1 MPIKIPV
8 TIGNNSFDLII
19 QNNNGEVK
27 TRENQSTWMPLFTVL
42 YANLSDEQRTHI
54 LRYKLDYANNIIPNT
69 KFVFYTEV
77 CDYYV
82 KADSSYNQLKTGQS
96 EHQCICGAHIAE
108 EHFIS
113 NVNNLYTAYKIG
125 STCIDHWNLK
135 EAKVMK
141 RKKLQEKYKK
151 KDKES
156 TFCSNCGKKNNLK
169 SCSCKRKNRDLMQSV
184 FNRLRDNAEYSGRLT
199 KVSSGRFKDVL
210 TYFELNVSD
219 NKECRQYIKWVL
231 RTDIDWTGKDE
242 LIEFHNRIENKSEN
256 VIDEDFEEQIQ
267 KKLNNLSKNA
277 ENNSSNNSSN
287 DGWWKRELKY
297 PAVCTICYN
306 NLCEGEEVY
315 MKNQDK
321 KWLFKCIECN

>member
-69 KFVFYTEV
+69 KFVFYTDV

-82 KADSSYNQLKTGQS
+82 EADSSYNQLETGQS
-96 EHQCICGAHIAE
+96 EHQCICGVHIAE
-108 EHFIS
+108 EYFIS
-113 NVNNLYTAYKIG
+113 NVNNLYIAYKIG

-135 EAKVMK
+135 KAKVMK
-141 RKKLQEKYKK
+141 QKKLQEKHKK

>member
-113 NVNNLYTAYKIG
+113 NVNNLYIAYKIG
-125 STCIDHWNLK
+125 STCIDH
-135 EAKVMK
+135 
-141 RKKLQEKYKK
+141 
-151 KDKES
+151 
-156 TFCSNCGKKNNLK
+156 
-169 SCSCKRKNRDLMQSV
+169 
-184 FNRLRDNAEYSGRLT
+184 
-199 KVSSGRFKDVL
+199 
-210 TYFELNVSD
+210 
-219 NKECRQYIKWVL
+219 
-231 RTDIDWTGKDE
+231 
-242 LIEFHNRIENKSEN
+242 
-256 VIDEDFEEQIQ
+256 
-267 KKLNNLSKNA
+267 
-277 ENNSSNNSSN
+277 
-287 DGWWKRELKY
+287 
-297 PAVCTICYN
+297 
-306 NLCEGEEVY
+306 
-315 MKNQDK
+315 
-321 KWLFKCIECN
+321 